1 MYRKILIA
9 LENSP
14 SDDAVLPHA
23 ANLARVC
30 GAELL
35 LAHVA
40 DGYGARYQG
49 SLNLSDSEEMQQ
61 DQAYLDRRRQELES
75 AGLTARAMLRTG
87 PPAERLVELAEAEGC
102 DLIAM
107 ATHRHG
113 AIADLVLGSVAS
125 SVRHRTQIPV
135 LLVPAR

>member
-14 SDDAVLPHA
+14 TDDAALPHA

-49 SLNLSDSEEMQQ
+49 SLNLSDSEEMQR

-75 AGLTARAMLRTG
+75 AGLSARAMLRTG
-87 PPAERLVELAEAEGC
+87 PPAERLVELAESEGC